1 MALIK
6 RSTKGTSLT
15 FDEMDGNFTHLGGDG
30 SYQFPATDGTSNQ
43 ILTTDG
49 NGQLS
54 FANTGVLTDLAP
66 QLGGNL
72 DVNGNSIISTSD
84 GDIAITPNGTGKVI
98 LDGLSYP
105 TTDGTTGQF
114 LKTDGSGNLSFT
126 EVNVGFT
133 FASVSF
139 TAGDSAELVTG
150 LPSGIQELIIVT
162 EDINTNLAGVYI
174 RIQLGT
180 SGGTVTSGYKGGA
193 FGHTADDSSF
203 HGGGIVLVDAGIT
216 SSTTITS
223 SYTKIVNVATNKYV
237 ASGSTASQDGSG
249 DGDAANSSHHSFIDI
264 GGELERFRINDSG
277 SRTFDSGTIYYG
289 YK

>member
-54 FANTGVLTDLAP
+54 FTTLTDSVGLSNVVEDITP

-72 DVNGNSIISTSD
+72 DVNGNSIVSTSD

-203 HGGGIVLVDAGIT
+203 HGGGIVLVDTGI
-216 SSTTITS
+216 SLSLIH
-223 SYTKIVNVATNKYV
+223 I
-237 ASGSTASQDGSG
+237 
-249 DGDAANSSHHSFIDI
+249 
-264 GGELERFRINDSG
+264 
-277 SRTFDSGTIYYG
+277 
-289 YK
+289 

>member
-98 LDGLSYP
+98 LDGLSHP
-105 TTDGTTGQF
+105 TADGTAGQF

-126 EVNVGFT
+126 EVNVGLLLPVL
-133 FASVSF
+133 VSL
-139 TAGDSAELVTG
+139 LV
-150 LPSGIQELIIVT
+150 
-162 EDINTNLAGVYI
+162 
-174 RIQLGT
+174 IQL
-180 SGGTVTSGYKGGA
+180 S
-193 FGHTADDSSF
+193 
-203 HGGGIVLVDAGIT
+203 
-216 SSTTITS
+216 
-223 SYTKIVNVATNKYV
+223 
-237 ASGSTASQDGSG
+237 
-249 DGDAANSSHHSFIDI
+249 
-264 GGELERFRINDSG
+264 
-277 SRTFDSGTIYYG
+277 
-289 YK
+289 

>member
-15 FDEMDGNFTHLGGDG
+15 FDEMDGNLTHLGGDG

-98 LDGLSYP
+98 LGGDLTITAAIDETVFNLTGTALDASNGTIQTKTLTENTTLTDSLNEGEAITLMIDDGSAHTLTFP
-105 TTDGTTGQF
+105 TITFVNNGGVAPTLATTGYTVF
-114 LKTDGSGNLSFT
+114 AIWKVSTVLYGALVGDGS
-126 EVNVGFT
+126 
-133 FASVSF
+133 
-139 TAGDSAELVTG
+139 
-150 LPSGIQELIIVT
+150 
-162 EDINTNLAGVYI
+162 
-174 RIQLGT
+174 
-180 SGGTVTSGYKGGA
+180 
-193 FGHTADDSSF
+193 
-203 HGGGIVLVDAGIT
+203 
-216 SSTTITS
+216 
-223 SYTKIVNVATNKYV
+223 
-237 ASGSTASQDGSG
+237 
-249 DGDAANSSHHSFIDI
+249 
-264 GGELERFRINDSG
+264 
-277 SRTFDSGTIYYG
+277 
-289 YK
+289 